1 MKKAELKFFKKIDE
15 VFSLEPNNLGSQTLT
30 NFYHSMTSLL
40 KRMPFIIILPSALFV
55 ALLFFL
61 NFREMVV
68 RFVTLLQYGF

>member
-1 MKKAELKFFKKIDE
+1 MKKAEVKFFKKMDE
-15 VFSLEPNNLGSQTLT
+15 VFFLEPNNLGSQTLT

-40 KRMPFIIILPSALFV
+40 KRMPFMVILPLALLV

-68 RFVTLLQYGF
+68 RIVTLLQYGF